1 MRCGSYNRLNK
12 NKNRKRVNINFFKKC
27 HHSGWTQIFL
37 AVQTH
42 FTILNFFIFYFM
54 NPDPEIII
62 PVCSVAEPE
71 PVEPKLFW
79 GAGAV
84 IS

>member
-1 MRCGSYNRLNK
+1 
-12 NKNRKRVNINFFKKC
+12 
-27 HHSGWTQIFL
+27 
-37 AVQTH
+37 
-42 FTILNFFIFYFM
+42 M